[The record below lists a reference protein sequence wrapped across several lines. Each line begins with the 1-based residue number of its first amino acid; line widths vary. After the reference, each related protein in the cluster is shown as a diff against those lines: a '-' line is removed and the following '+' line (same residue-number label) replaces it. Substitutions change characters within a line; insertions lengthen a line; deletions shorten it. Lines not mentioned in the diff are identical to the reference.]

1 MRTSY
6 SIKNSISSI
15 ASNIIIMLLG
25 FIAQTVFIK
34 LLGSEY
40 LGLNSLFLNII
51 SMLSITELGISSAII
66 YNLYKPLN
74 DDNKEDIKSLMLFY
88 KKCYFVIAFII
99 LVIGLIILP
108 FLNIIVGTHNIEEN
122 IKIIFMLFISDSIFT
137 YLFSYKRS
145 LLIAD
150 QKNYVINITHIICL
164 IILNIIQISILFIF
178 KNYYIYLIISIL
190 FKVIENIS
198 ISLIVNHK
206 YPY

>member
-74 DDNKEDIKSLMLFY
+74 DDNKEDIKSLILFY

-178 KNYYIYLIISIL
+178 KN
-190 FKVIENIS
+190 
-198 ISLIVNHK
+198 
-206 YPY
+206 

>member
-74 DDNKEDIKSLMLFY
+74 DDNTILSIK
-88 KKCYFVIAFII
+88 KKIYFFLVQLPHWFFFI
-99 LVIGLIILP
+99 
-108 FLNIIVGTHNIEEN
+108 
-122 IKIIFMLFISDSIFT
+122 
-137 YLFSYKRS
+137 
-145 LLIAD
+145 
-150 QKNYVINITHIICL
+150 YVI
-164 IILNIIQISILFIF
+164 
-178 KNYYIYLIISIL
+178 
-190 FKVIENIS
+190 
-198 ISLIVNHK
+198 
-206 YPY
+206 

>member
-108 FLNIIVGTHNIEEN
+108 FLNIIVGTNNIEEN

-137 YLFSYKRS
+137 YLFSYKR
-145 LLIAD
+145 
-150 QKNYVINITHIICL
+150 
-164 IILNIIQISILFIF
+164 
-178 KNYYIYLIISIL
+178 
-190 FKVIENIS
+190 
-198 ISLIVNHK
+198 
-206 YPY
+206 